1 MKKRN
6 CFFLF
11 SDLSIDGKYEQIMK
25 MEKTVC
31 EQSASG
37 RFRNFLGLENKR
49 MKIILEEYY
58 IVQAEQRMEKFPK

>member
-11 SDLSIDGKYEQIMK
+11 SNLSIDGKYEQIMK

-37 RFRNFLGLENKR
+37 RFRNFLTLARRGSGKGE
-49 MKIILEEYY
+49 
-58 IVQAEQRMEKFPK
+58 AGCCG